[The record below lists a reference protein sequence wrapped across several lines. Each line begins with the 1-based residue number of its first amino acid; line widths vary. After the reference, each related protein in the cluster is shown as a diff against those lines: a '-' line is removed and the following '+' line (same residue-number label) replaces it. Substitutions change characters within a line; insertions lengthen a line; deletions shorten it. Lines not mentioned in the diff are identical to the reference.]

1 MRHNKTMTEQQS
13 VPQTEPV
20 LVDARGL
27 SCPMPLLKAKV
38 ALNNCQQGEQVRVLA
53 TDKGSVRDFH
63 AFADLSVHSLAKFV
77 EHADHFEYLL
87 TKGDIAK
94 AGKA

>member
-1 MRHNKTMTEQQS
+1 MTEQQS
-13 VPQTEPV
+13 VPQTEPL

-38 ALNNCQQGEQVRVLA
+38 ALNSCQEGEQVRVWA

-63 AFADLSVHSLAKFV
+63 AFADLSAHSLASFV
-77 EHADHFEYLL
+77 EHDEYFEYLL
-87 TKGDIAK
+87 TKGDLAK
-94 AGKA
+94 AGKT

>member
-1 MRHNKTMTEQQS
+1 MTQHRS

-38 ALNNCQQGEQVRVLA
+38 ALNSCQQGEQVRVLA
-53 TDKGSVRDFH
+53 TDAGSVRDFH
-63 AFADLSVHSLAKFV
+63 SFADLSVHSLAKFA
-77 EHADHFEYLL
+77 EHDEYFEYVL
-87 TKGDIAK
+87 TKGDVSK